1 MLSESEPGPAI
12 AFGAVRNP
20 ADVLV
25 QYQFTAGR
33 CLTPPGEGR
42 RDGGGER
49 DRGRGRER
57 NRQREGERGR
67 ETDGERGR
75 EKRGDR
81 EGEKRKETEFRGTT

>member
-42 RDGGGER
+42 R
-49 DRGRGRER
+49 
-57 NRQREGERGR
+57 
-67 ETDGERGR
+67 ERGR